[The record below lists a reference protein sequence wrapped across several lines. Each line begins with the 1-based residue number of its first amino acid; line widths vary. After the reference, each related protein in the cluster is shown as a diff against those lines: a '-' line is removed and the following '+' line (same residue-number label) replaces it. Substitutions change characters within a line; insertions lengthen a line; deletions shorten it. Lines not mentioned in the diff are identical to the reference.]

1 MTILDYGNMRCSR
14 AVSKHTK
21 LNYTQA
27 WKMCKRLGYST
38 DSLKN
43 IQDLTKF
50 LQDFQTL
57 TQKNG
62 NPYKYSSLVVRLDN
76 IREMLRINGVADPK
90 LITEKCKCSDGNTDV
105 RCTNHIIH
113 NCIQTLKAKSKS
125 EGSTKLVKLKKLGIV
140 WDDYKKYCI
149 EMQHIVENELKSEI
163 IDTDKLVDAFIPTFI
178 YNLGSPCRLNY
189 TCKIVY
195 EYPSHVKPGESF
207 LLMESITGLP
217 LSLIFNDKM
226 TNILG
231 TCVREIPNHF
241 KPLLSQYIKHI
252 QTNGNNNLFILPNGL
267 PMSNMVFRTRVSLF
281 KYNGTPINMNDLRAL
296 YITMRY
302 EDVHTANE
310 IFTRRDEISLE
321 MRQKVIS
328 KHVHTINYLIVK

>member
-1 MTILDYGNMRCSR
+1 MNIENYGNIRCNR
-14 AVSKHTK
+14 AVSRHTK

-27 WKMCKRLGYST
+27 WKMCERLGYST
-38 DSLKN
+38 ESLKN
-43 IQDLTKF
+43 IQYLTTF
-50 LQDFQTL
+50 LREFRNL
-57 TQKNG
+57 RQKNG
-62 NPYKYSSLVVRLDN
+62 NPYKCSSLVVRLDN
-76 IREMLRINGVADPK
+76 LREILRINGVDDPK
-90 LITEKCKCSDGNTDV
+90 IIADKCECSDGNIDV

-113 NCIQTLKAKSKS
+113 NCIQSLKVKSIS
-125 EGSTKLVKLKKLGIV
+125 EGSTKLLKLKKIGIV

-149 EMQHIVENELKSEI
+149 EMQNIVKSELMSEVI
-163 IDTDKLVDAFIPTFI
+163 NTNRLVDAFVHTFI

-189 TCKIVY
+189 TCRIVY

-207 LLMESITGLP
+207 LLVESVTGLP

-231 TCVREIPNHF
+231 TCVREIPIHF

-252 QTNGNNNLFILPNGL
+252 QTDGNTSLFILPNGS
-267 PMSNMVFRTRVSLF
+267 PMTNMVFRTRVSRF

-302 EDVHTANE
+302 EDVNTANE

-321 MRQKVIS
+321 MRQKVVS
-328 KHVHTINYLIVK
+328 KHIHTINYLIV